1 MGLRIRK
8 SYSLGGGF
16 RINVSGSGVGYSW
29 GGKGYRV
36 THMANGRTRRTATIP
51 GTGIS
56 YVSES
61 GGSSGRAQSCQQP
74 QEMAL
79 GQTEQHESA
88 DRTDYTDCEYADLM
102 KQLQRAATFSGW
114 RGFLIGFF
122 GLCLIATLF
131 VSVHAIYQFLT
142 GLAAVFLCVYPF
154 RRRLFTVRLDYD
166 LDESSKEVNNWWLD
180 QWEGVLRCKVVRRI
194 TQESDLANGKVYGGA
209 GTVIGSTPVK
219 VLRKLP
225 PYIKTNAR
233 TLGIQI
239 GKKQSLY
246 FLPDKYILVSKGKIS
261 AFDTNSI
268 RFSYKDSP
276 YICYDTP
283 PADTEVLR
291 MTWEKVNA
299 DGSPDKRFAGNRQLP
314 ICKYGEIA
322 LTDPAGLDVVLQFSN
337 ASKAAGFV
345 DAQNQLEASK
355 PRC

>member
-8 SYSLGGGF
+8 SYNLGGGF

-61 GGSSGRAQSCQQP
+61 TQQP

-88 DRTDYTDCEYADLM
+88 DRTDYTGCEYADLM

-166 LDESSKEVNNWWLD
+166 LDESAMEVNDWWLN
-180 QWEGVLRCKVVRRI
+180 QWEGVLRCK
-194 TQESDLANGKVYGGA
+194 A
-209 GTVIGSTPVK
+209 GTVISTTPVK

-225 PYIKTNAR
+225 PYIKTNIR

-246 FLPDKYILVSKGKIS
+246 FLPDKYILLNKGKIS

-355 PRC
+355 SRC

>member
-8 SYSLGGGF
+8 SYNLGGGF

-61 GGSSGRAQSCQQP
+61 GGSSGHAQSAQQP

-88 DRTDYTDCEYADLM
+88 DRTDYAGCEYADLM

-122 GLCLIATLF
+122 GLGFIATLF
-131 VSVHAIYQFLT
+131 QSIPAVYNFLV
-142 GLAAVFLCVYPF
+142 GLASIFLCVYPF

-166 LDESSKEVNNWWLD
+166 FDESSKAANDWWLD
-180 QWEGVLRCKVVRRI
+180 QWEGVLRCKDVRRLI
-194 TQESDLANGKVYGGA
+194 ERSDLANGKVYGGA
-209 GTVIGSTPVK
+209 GKAISTEPVK
-219 VLRKLP
+219 VLHKLP
-225 PYIKTNAR
+225 PYIKANVR

-239 GKKQSLY
+239 GKKQALY
-246 FLPDKYILVSKGKIS
+246 FLPDKYILVNKGKIS

-276 YICYDTP
+276 YICYDKS

-314 ICKYGEIA
+314 VCKYGEIA

-355 PRC
+355 SHC

>member
-1 MGLRIRK
+1 M
-8 SYSLGGGF
+8 
-16 RINVSGSGVGYSW
+16 
-29 GGKGYRV
+29 
-36 THMANGRTRRTATIP
+36 
-51 GTGIS
+51 
-56 YVSES
+56 
-61 GGSSGRAQSCQQP
+61 
-74 QEMAL
+74 
-79 GQTEQHESA
+79 
-88 DRTDYTDCEYADLM
+88 
-102 KQLQRAATFSGW
+102 
-114 RGFLIGFF
+114 
-122 GLCLIATLF
+122 
-131 VSVHAIYQFLT
+131 
-142 GLAAVFLCVYPF
+142 
-154 RRRLFTVRLDYD
+154 
-166 LDESSKEVNNWWLD
+166 
-180 QWEGVLRCKVVRRI
+180 
-194 TQESDLANGKVYGGA
+194 
-209 GTVIGSTPVK
+209 IGSTPVK

-246 FLPDKYILVSKGKIS
+246 FLPDKYILINKGRIS

-314 ICKYGEIA
+314 ICKYGEIT

-355 PRC
+355 SHC

>member
-8 SYSLGGGF
+8 SYNLGGGF

-29 GGKGYRV
+29 GGKGYRS

-61 GGSSGRAQSCQQP
+61 SGSSGRAKSAQQP

-88 DRTDYTDCEYADLM
+88 DRTDYTGCEYADLM
-102 KQLQRAATFSGW
+102 KKLQQAATFSGW
-114 RGFLIGFF
+114 RGFLIGF
-122 GLCLIATLF
+122 LVLLF
-131 VSVHAIYQFLT
+131 VGALFQRVPIIGGIFVLLEIAFVLY
-142 GLAAVFLCVYPF
+142 YPF
-154 RRRLFTVRLDYD
+154 RRCIFTVSLDYD
-166 LDESSKEVNNWWLD
+166 LDENAKEVNDWWLN
-180 QWEGVLRCKVVRRI
+180 QWEGVLRCKAVQRVTR
-194 TQESDLANGKVYGGA
+194 ESDLANGKVYGGA
-209 GTVIGSTPVK
+209 GTVISTTTVK

-225 PYIKTNAR
+225 PYIKTNIR

-246 FLPDKYILVSKGKIS
+246 FLPDKYILINKGRIS

-276 YICYDTP
+276 YLCYTTP
-283 PADTEVLR
+283 PDDTEVIK

-314 ICKYGEIA
+314 ICKYGEIT

-337 ASKAAGFV
+337 ASKAAGFA
-345 DAQNQLEASK
+345 DTQNQLETAK
-355 PRC
+355 PHC